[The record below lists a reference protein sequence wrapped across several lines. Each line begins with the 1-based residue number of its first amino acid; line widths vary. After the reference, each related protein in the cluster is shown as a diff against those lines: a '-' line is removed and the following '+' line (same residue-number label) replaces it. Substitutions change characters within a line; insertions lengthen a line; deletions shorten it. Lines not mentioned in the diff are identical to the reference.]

1 MFGLSSV
8 FLSSVACPS
17 VCLSFVRPSVS
28 GYEARK
34 HSQRT
39 KGKRA
44 TGRKAFGFGRR
55 ERTGGGGGGVVHSY
69 THSVLKWERASRL
82 SLRTLV
88 AFEGTCVLS
97 FLPVVPFV
105 VSLSF
110 LWKYFTSRGSGGNS
124 YKIAHGRPGGRFCE
138 FVFKSGIVCIYIYE
152 TYIAVTLCVL
162 KSYGTFQWKYISV
175 FKSFFGNILPF
186 W

>member
-69 THSVLKWERASRL
+69 THCVLKGARAFRM
-82 SLRTLV
+82 SLRTLT
-88 AFEGTCVLS
+88 AFRVVRMYIHNVLKWARASRMFVCILVLLLGGRRYFLPS
-97 FLPVVPFV
+97 FLPSFLPCRSFRRFLVVPMEIF
-105 VSLSF
+105 
-110 LWKYFTSRGSGGNS
+110 YRTG
-124 YKIAHGRPGGRFCE
+124 
-138 FVFKSGIVCIYIYE
+138 
-152 TYIAVTLCVL
+152 
-162 KSYGTFQWKYISV
+162 
-175 FKSFFGNILPF
+175 
-186 W
+186 